1 MSTMNILLKNAIDG
15 FEIKPTEKT
24 ESTLEDEPKIKVNEA
39 IGRAAFVYEKLRNIL
54 DYQEEHLFLKN
65 AIKRILKRKDFVNIQ
80 EKPRQLLHELVWAR
94 YFENDTLLVS
104 QIEDIASLLRKY
116 DFLRLH
122 TVSKQK
128 PAQVIDILLGFC
140 ACDIEEF
147 LRPRTSQIMFS
158 DFVLNAFLEKITLSE
173 DEIDPATLK
182 IQIAISVE
190 VLLFKS
196 DLEQL
201 RFSLMRSYN
210 EHWSEITHEEA
221 DDIAK
226 NFDKILDYMNWQIA
240 QNPNSKVFKYIKRNI
255 PPFIILWQL
264 ICENRKGAKKIIENH
279 GDLQELSRRM
289 IEIRNKKTFGKV
301 LRALGRGIIFIF
313 FTKIVLAFLIEV
325 PYEARFLG
333 AVNYTALIINIAAP
347 PVIMTITG
355 IFVRIPGAKNTN
367 AILRMIDSVITEDAL
382 PVRPLHTIK
391 THRAR
396 GYLIFN
402 SLYSILSVGILAL
415 VIWLLVALNFNII
428 SIILFFIFVSVVS
441 FLAFRIRSTAQELE
455 VRSSEEGIITG
466 VVSFIL
472 LPFVIVGKFLSD
484 KWSQYNF
491 TLWFWDYIVE
501 MPFKSL
507 IIIFE
512 SWLKFVRE
520 KREDFE

>member
-1 MSTMNILLKNAIDG
+1 MNILLEKAIAE
-15 FEIKPTEKT
+15 FEAIGAEKIANP
-24 ESTLEDEPKIKVNEA
+24 LEDEPKIKVNEA
-39 IGRAAFVYEKLRNIL
+39 IGRAAYAYEKLRNVL
-54 DYQEEHLFLKN
+54 DYQDEHLFLKN
-65 AIKRILKRKDFVNIQ
+65 AIKRILKRKNFVTMQ
-80 EKPRQLLHELVWAR
+80 EKPRQVLHELVWAR
-94 YFENDTLLVS
+94 YFENDVLPVS
-104 QIEDIASLLRKY
+104 QIEDVASLLRKY
-116 DFLRLH
+116 DFLREH
-122 TVSKQK
+122 IVSRQK
-128 PAQVIDILLGFC
+128 LATADILMGFC
-140 ACDIEEF
+140 ACDIEEL
-147 LRPRTSQIMFS
+147 LRPRTSQNMFS
-158 DFVLNAFLEKITLSE
+158 DFVQNAFLEKITLSE
-173 DEIDPATLK
+173 DEIDPTTLK
-182 IQIAISVE
+182 IQIAISIE

-201 RFSLMRSYN
+201 RFSLMRVYN
-210 EHWSEITHEEA
+210 KHWSEITHDEA
-221 DDIAK
+221 EDIAK
-226 NFDKILDYMNWQIA
+226 NFDKILEYIDWQIA

-289 IEIRNKKTFGKV
+289 IEQRNKKIFGKV

-325 PYEARFLG
+325 PYEAHFLG
-333 AVNYTALIINIAAP
+333 TINYTALMMNIAAP
-347 PVIMTITG
+347 PVILTIAG
-355 IFVRIPGAKNTN
+355 IFVRIPGAKNTGG
-367 AILRMIDSVITEDAL
+367 ILRMIDSIITEDVL
-382 PVRPLHTIK
+382 PVRPLQTVK
-391 THRAR
+391 THRAK
-396 GYLIFN
+396 GYLFFN
-402 SLYSILSVGILAL
+402 SLYSILSVGILGL
-415 VIWLLVALNFNII
+415 VVWLLIALNFNAVSIVLFFVFI
-428 SIILFFIFVSVVS
+428 SIVS
-441 FLAFRIRSTAQELE
+441 FLAFRIRSTARELE

-484 KWSQYNF
+484 KWAQYNF